1 MLWVCCFLVL
11 FFYRSQ
17 KYLFLLYI
25 YFYIHIQQIL
35 KNPKKI
41 ILFFPCLISVLMI
54 SFFLFFFFKN
64 EIERINSFQNFPK
77 DFFNEKNSLDSRVFY
92 LKLPV

>member
-35 KNPKKI
+35 KNPKK